1 MVLIAANTGFG
12 NTDLASIPAKSVDLD
27 GGWVD
32 FARVKNGIRR
42 RIPLWPET
50 VEAIREEDGQHYVDL
65 AISTT
70 NQDGQEVIEG
80 LIAGDPIKWEAL
92 VADLTDEV
100 RRQIPELA
108 PPEVKIVV
116 AVNTDYADSDIILQP
131 GDDVCLIP
139 PVSGG

>member
-1 MVLIAANTGFG
+1 MELNVRLFALYRERAGG
-12 NTDLASIPAKSVDLD
+12 NTVSVTLRD
-27 GGWVD
+27 G
-32 FARVKNGIRR
+32 A
-42 RIPLWPET
+42 T
-50 VEAIREEDGQHYVDL
+50 
-65 AISTT
+65 
-70 NQDGQEVIEG
+70 
-80 LIAGDPIKWEAL
+80 

-100 RRQIPELA
+100 RRRIPNLA